1 MLNKQEHALRHR
13 PARRPLDG
21 FCLESLHASYFFY
34 KVRPCTLPFRP
45 AIAVP
50 YLSGKYGQP
59 QKRVS
64 RKKGREPF

>member
-1 MLNKQEHALRHR
+1 M
-13 PARRPLDG
+13 PVT
-21 FCLESLHASYFFY
+21 FFY